1 MGPHPESY
9 HVRTFEKLGWINT
22 TENGVENPSLL
33 ERTWAIQLYTQEF
46 FFWMGMLGICNGL
59 QVYKVHPWKHEALD
73 LFRVLRNPT
82 ARNFLNPLIHIC
94 EINEDVIGRVSR
106 LSWKKIE
113 KWWSMSPNLPK
124 ATLGQQAPE
133 TSNIKCSLISLI
145 TRHVK
150 IFKTPSLSKELR
162 SVR

>member
-1 MGPHPESY
+1 M
-9 HVRTFEKLGWINT
+9 TLGWLSRTKVQESTGPIASMYGIFTYMYHKINFEPLRSWVGSIQPKMVSKILNVT
-22 TENGVENPSLL
+22 GKDEG
-33 ERTWAIQLYTQEF
+33 AIQLYETHKSF
-46 FFWMGMLGICNGL
+46 CFWMGMLGICNGL

-124 ATLGQQAPE
+124 ATLGQ
-133 TSNIKCSLISLI
+133 
-145 TRHVK
+145 
-150 IFKTPSLSKELR
+150 
-162 SVR
+162 